1 MSGRA
6 VARGHRSQEGIMH
19 KLMLPGRRPQ
29 ALAVTLALFAVSLIL
44 TAPQASANQASGNGN
59 SACHYDGVTYY
70 ACLEQF
76 QYIGYLWYN
85 GSSFLHVNLPE
96 QYAREIVGCP
106 GENFH
111 ASLWGNDG
119 GPGADSE
126 DDFIRNLVVAPGWP
140 QANYS
145 GLEVH
150 FYMSDIYYTALDED
164 DGADELYVRM
174 SYTDCHNR
182 FTYSFNSDNIVGEF

>member
-1 MSGRA
+1 
-6 VARGHRSQEGIMH
+6 MH
-19 KLMLPGRRPQ
+19 KLILRGRRLPVLAV
-29 ALAVTLALFAVSLIL
+29 ALAVFMVSLL
-44 TAPQASANQASGNGN
+44 VTASRAPADQASGNGN

-76 QYIGYLWYN
+76 QYVGYLWYN

-106 GENFH
+106 GDNFH

-119 GPGADSE
+119 GPGADSD
-126 DDFIRNLVVAPGWP
+126 DDFIRNLAVTPGWP

-150 FYMSDIYYTALDED
+150 FSTQDLYYSALDED

-174 SYTDCHNR
+174 SYTDCHTR
-182 FTYSFNSDNIVGEF
+182 LTYPYISDNIVGNFGW

>member
-1 MSGRA
+1 
-6 VARGHRSQEGIMH
+6 MH
-19 KLMLPGRRPQ
+19 KLILQGRSVR
-29 ALAVTLALFAVSLIL
+29 ALAAVLGIFAVSLVV
-44 TAPQASANQASGNGN
+44 TVPRASANQASGNGN

-76 QYIGYLWYN
+76 QYTGYLWYN
-85 GSSFLHVNLPE
+85 GSAFLHVNLPE

-106 GENFH
+106 GSSYH

-119 GPGADSE
+119 GPGADSD
-126 DDFIRNLVVAPGWP
+126 DDFIRDLVVAPGWP

-150 FYMSDIYYTALDED
+150 FYTQSISDSQLNED

-174 SYTDCHNR
+174 SYTDCHTR
-182 FTYSFNSDNIVGEF
+182 LTYSYISDNIVGNFGW